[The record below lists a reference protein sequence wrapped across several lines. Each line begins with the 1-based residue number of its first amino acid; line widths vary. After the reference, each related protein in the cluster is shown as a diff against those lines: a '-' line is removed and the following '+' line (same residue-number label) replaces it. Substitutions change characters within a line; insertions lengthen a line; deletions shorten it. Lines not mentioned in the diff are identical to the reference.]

1 MKGSEKSISCCDTRG
16 HEIALSTNGVKSKD
30 SCSTTHGHNHGHIHA
45 SIEEDIGGDS
55 PHGPDH
61 RGLHGSKA
69 DSPCCPSKYHDNVHA
84 GSDHRHDHGHVSM
97 SKTKDPCCSSN
108 CEDQLHAVT
117 NHDHGHMHAASIR
130 TNDANGTCCS
140 GKGSVGEAVAS
151 IRTNYV
157 DGTCCS
163 GIGSVREAAAMG
175 LDCCGAEKEIFH
187 VNNDDLN
194 DSDCCDDSSCQNN
207 RHGDTVGNFD
217 CCDDDDCHAKTSK
230 VSSIESKCA
239 KTLTSEEGHKIE
251 VVVQEIKDI
260 CDLICDACD
269 PNSKIPHSLQISRFR
284 VANLCCAGEENI
296 IRTCL
301 GTLTG
306 IESVA
311 VNVIGRYIIV
321 KHCAVS
327 CCAPAEKI
335 VDELN
340 SKHLGVSIQEVG
352 DNKNDDD
359 EKLDYLR
366 ITHVAVVFIL
376 FVLGL
381 LFQFI
386 HSETVISI
394 GLFLSS
400 AALGLLPI
408 LYKSYVTI
416 LRKTVDIN
424 ILMVIA
430 VAGAIG
436 GKEYFDASLV
446 VTLFI
451 IAELVESVAMMKVR
465 QAVNSGSTSMAKE
478 AYLSNGQKIKV
489 EDLKIGNV
497 LAVRAGEMILGLIFF
512 LLNRSLTISDIILF
526 LMNLFLII

>member
-1 MKGSEKSISCCDTRG
+1 MRGMEKSNCCGDNDGRG
-16 HEIALSTNGVKSKD
+16 KASSADVDKSKD
-30 SCSTTHGHNHGHIHA
+30 SCSSNHGHDHGHMH
-45 SIEEDIGGDS
+45 SFNEEDIKRDL
-55 PHGPDH
+55 PHNPDH
-61 RGLHGSKA
+61 CDVSKA
-69 DSPCCPSKYHDNVHA
+69 EGPCCQGKCHDNLYA
-84 GSDHRHDHGHVSM
+84 GFDHGHDHGHVSI
-97 SKTKDPCCSSN
+97 SKTKNPCCSSKG
-108 CEDQLHAVT
+108 EDQLHADT
-117 NHDHGHMHAASIR
+117 NLDNCHIHAVSIR
-130 TNDANGTCCS
+130 TSDVDRTCCS
-140 GKGSVGEAVAS
+140 GNVSVGEAKA
-151 IRTNYV
+151 T
-157 DGTCCS
+157 
-163 GIGSVREAAAMG
+163 G
-175 LDCCGAEKEIFH
+175 LGCCGAKEEIAH
-187 VNNDDLN
+187 VNIDDFC
-194 DSDCCDDSSCQNN
+194 DSGCCGDNSCQNN
-207 RHGDTVGNFD
+207 RQEDIVGNVD
-217 CCDDDDCHAKTSK
+217 CCDDDNCHEKTSK
-230 VSSIESKCA
+230 VNAIEKKCA
-239 KTLTSEEGHKIE
+239 KTITSEEGHEIE

-269 PNSKIPHSLQISRFR
+269 PNSKIPHTLQISRFR

-301 GTLTG
+301 GTLHG
-306 IESVA
+306 VDSVA

-321 KHCAVS
+321 KHCAMK
-327 CCAPAEKI
+327 CCTPGEKI

-340 SKHLGVSIQEVG
+340 AKHLGVSIQEVG
-352 DNKNDDD
+352 DNNNEDT

-366 ITHVAVVFIL
+366 ITFVTIVFLL

-381 LFQFI
+381 IFQLTG
-386 HSETVISI
+386 SEFSI
-394 GLFLSS
+394 GFFLSS

-424 ILMVIA
+424 ILMTIA

-451 IAELVESVAMMKVR
+451 IAELIESIAMMKVR

-497 LAVRAGEMILGLIFF
+497 LAVRAGEMILGTVHIFF
-512 LLNRSLTISDIILF
+512 QTRFIYFNCNVCIYFYLPV
-526 LMNLFLII
+526 FLIIYLSLIFLL

>member
-1 MKGSEKSISCCDTRG
+1 MKGKSISCCDTRG
-16 HEIALSTNGVKSKD
+16 HEMALSTDGVTSKD
-30 SCSTTHGHNHGHIHA
+30 SCSSNHGHNHGHIHS
-45 SIEEDIGGDS
+45 SIEEDIGGES
-55 PHGPDH
+55 PHGPD
-61 RGLHGSKA
+61 RRDLHGSKA

-84 GSDHRHDHGHVSM
+84 GSDHSYDHGHVII
-97 SKTKDPCCSSN
+97 SKTKDSCCSSN

-117 NHDHGHMHAASIR
+117 NHDNGHLHAASIR
-130 TNDANGTCCS
+130 TND
-140 GKGSVGEAVAS
+140 
-151 IRTNYV
+151 V
-157 DGTCCS
+157 DDTCCS
-163 GIGSVREAAAMG
+163 GIGSVGEAAAMG
-175 LDCCGAEKEIFH
+175 LGCCGAKKEIFH

-194 DSDCCDDSSCQNN
+194 DSDCCDDSSCQND
-207 RHGDTVGNFD
+207 RQLDSVGKFD
-217 CCDDDDCHAKTSK
+217 CCDDDDCHEKTSK
-230 VSSIESKCA
+230 VSAIESKCA
-239 KTLTSEEGHKIE
+239 KTLTSEECHKIE

-260 CDLICDACD
+260 CDLICDSCD
-269 PNSKIPHSLQISRFR
+269 PDSKIPHSLQISRFR
-284 VANLCCAGEENI
+284 VANLCCAGEEKI

-352 DNKNDDD
+352 DNKNDDE

-366 ITHVAVVFIL
+366 IAHVAVVFIL

-386 HSETVISI
+386 RSETAISI

-424 ILMVIA
+424 ILMTIA

-451 IAELVESVAMMKVR
+451 IAELVESIAMMKVR

-497 LAVRAGEMILGLIFF
+497 LAVRAGEMILGLIF
-512 LLNRSLTISDIILF
+512 LLLKNSLSISDTILF
-526 LMNLFLII
+526 LRNFF